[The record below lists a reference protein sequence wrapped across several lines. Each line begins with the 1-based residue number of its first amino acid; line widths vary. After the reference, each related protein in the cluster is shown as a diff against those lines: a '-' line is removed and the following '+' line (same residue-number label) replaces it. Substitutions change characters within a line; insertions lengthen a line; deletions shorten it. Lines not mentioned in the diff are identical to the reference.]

1 MPSNLIIDLFYN
13 EIVPEAQTGRVD
25 AYFTMNLAFNLTINN
40 KPITSSPNINC
51 DDVIIP
57 TLRIN
62 NKTIFDYL
70 LVEYVYKAMK
80 TYKEENFLFLID
92 IEYIYP
98 KEDVKTLKQK
108 YLIKYIICTLFANA
122 SYIDFEDPIKFLRN
136 RISMLDNRILP
147 TNETINLGYF
157 DSIGASIYI
166 KEEISPIKA
175 ETPRRITGYVEY
187 DDGYQLILPEIY
199 MGKTDDKYLIY
210 GIQKTTSKSNIDEK
224 TYIKQIRKGLNS
236 RLYAIPEHYFLA
248 YIISLVLCND
258 KPIEIVPFLTERWN
272 AKSIA
277 LSRDTKHTEEEKE
290 QYKESMQNK
299 ITNDFLRVYL
309 KLMEVTP
316 EINIISYPFEIDDHF
331 HISMLEQPNSKA
343 NVMNEFY
350 SRYTDYTKENQILI
364 KK

>member
-1 MPSNLIIDLFYN
+1 MPSNLILDLFYN
-13 EIVPEAQTGRVD
+13 DIIIEAQVGRID
-25 AYFTMNLAFNLTINN
+25 AFFMMNLIFEVSINN
-40 KPITSSPNINC
+40 KQITNTSVGYE
-51 DDVIIP
+51 DVIIP
-57 TLRIN
+57 TLKIN
-62 NKTIFDYL
+62 NKELFDKL
-70 LVEYVYKAMK
+70 LVEYVNLSIN
-80 TYKEENFLFLID
+80 TYDQKNFSFLNDVIYTEGEED
-92 IEYIYP
+92 P
-98 KEDVKTLKQK
+98 KTLRPK
-108 YLIKYIICTLFANA
+108 YLIKYIICTLLANA
-122 SYIDFEDPIKFLRN
+122 SYIDFEDPIKFLQN
-136 RISMLDNRILP
+136 RIDMLEQNILP
-147 TNETINLGYF
+147 TQDTINLGYF

-224 TYIKQIRKGLNS
+224 PYIKQIRKGLNS

-258 KPIEIVPFLTERWN
+258 KPIEIIPFLIERWN

-343 NVMNEFY
+343 SVMNEFY
-350 SRYTDYTKENQILI
+350 SRYTNYTKDNQTLI

>member
-1 MPSNLIIDLFYN
+1 MPSNLILDLFYN
-13 EIVPEAQTGRVD
+13 EIIIEAQLGRID
-25 AYFTMNLAFNLTINN
+25 AFFMMNLIFEVSINN
-40 KPITSSPNINC
+40 KQITKTSTVYK
-51 DDVIIP
+51 DVIIP
-57 TLRIN
+57 TLKIN
-62 NKTIFDYL
+62 NKELFDRL
-70 LVEYVYKAMK
+70 LIEYVNKSINIYNPKNFSFLNDVIY
-80 TYKEENFLFLID
+80 TEGEED
-92 IEYIYP
+92 P
-98 KEDVKTLKQK
+98 KTLRPK

-122 SYIDFEDPIKFLRN
+122 SYIDFEDPIKFLQN
-136 RISMLDNRILP
+136 RISMLEQNILP
-147 TNETINLGYF
+147 TQDTINLGYF

-199 MGKTDDKYLIY
+199 MGKTNDKYLIY
-210 GIQKTTSKSNIDEK
+210 GIQKTTPKSNIDEK
-224 TYIKQIRKGLNS
+224 QYIKQIRKGLNS

-248 YIISLVLCND
+248 YIISLVLSND
-258 KPIEIVPFLTERWN
+258 KPIEIVPFLIERWN

-343 NVMNEFY
+343 SVMNEFY
-350 SRYTDYTKENQILI
+350 SRYTDYTKDNQILI